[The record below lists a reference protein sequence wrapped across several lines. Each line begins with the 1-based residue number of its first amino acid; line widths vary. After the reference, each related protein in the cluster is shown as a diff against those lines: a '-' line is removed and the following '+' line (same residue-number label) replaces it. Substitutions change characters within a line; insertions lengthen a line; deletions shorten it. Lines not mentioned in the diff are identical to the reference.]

1 MMLAEKRRVVC
12 LMAFVIG
19 GLPAVVTAQN
29 YQTPQ
34 VNSVNRL
41 PAHATFFSFGDH
53 DSALT
58 KEREQSPWFRSLD
71 GKWKFAWAPKPAAA
85 IKGFFQSD
93 FDASAWDEIPV
104 PSNWEMH
111 GYGTPIYTNMTYPFP
126 ANPPWIGRED
136 NPVGM
141 YRRSFDIPESWNGK
155 QVVLHFGGVSSAYFV
170 YVNGRK
176 VGYSEDSRLP
186 AEFEISKF
194 IKPGKNSLAVK
205 VFRWCDGSYL
215 EDQDHWRMS
224 GIHREVL
231 LLARPQEGFEDFAV
245 RTQPTAGNDEWE
257 LQVRPRLR
265 RTEKQNNLAGWHV
278 EAQLYDADD
287 KPVLA
292 KPMRLAA
299 NRILNEQYPQRDNVP
314 FAMMK
319 AKVKQ
324 PMLWSAEHPN
334 LYRLVLSLRNKNNKV
349 VEATRTQVGFRSI
362 KLLDGQLLVNG
373 KSVKLMG
380 TNRHDHSPTGGKTL
394 TRDEMLQDVLLMK
407 RFNFNAVRTSH
418 YPNDPHFY
426 DLCDQYGLYVMD
438 EANLETHGVRGLLAN
453 QPEWSG
459 SFLERAVRMALRD
472 RNHPS
477 IIMWSLG
484 NEAGTGPN
492 HAAMAEWLRD
502 LDPTRPIHYE
512 GAQGDPTSP
521 EYKNGGRGGNL
532 GNPTDR
538 PYVDVVS
545 RMYPQASELANLA
558 KQDQS
563 GRPIVLCEYAHAMG
577 NSTGN
582 LKEYWDLI
590 RSERRLIGGFI
601 WDWIDQGVLKKTED
615 GREFFAYGGDFGDQ
629 PNDLNFCLNG
639 TITADRKP
647 KPAMWECKKV
657 FQPIEVQA
665 KDLEQFSFAV
675 LNRFNFTNLSKL
687 KGKWMLL
694 ANGEVKATGDLTSMS
709 VAPDHKMDFVLPA
722 TSLTQALKANS
733 EFVIRF
739 EFQYVN
745 KPTWGVA
752 EDVVAWDEFVLP
764 SDKTVVEPEVAS
776 GNLSVE
782 EAADGVRIVRGESFE
797 MKFDSSTGLLTSV
810 SRNDQPVLVSP
821 MKPNFWR
828 AVTDNDRRGA
838 HNRRLAY
845 DAWRTAVEKAELAN
859 FAISKNGAESVV
871 VSVKHNLSSVAAALE
886 TVYTVL
892 PDGQLVIDSK
902 LQTSKKSPLLPRFG
916 MTMGVPSSLT
926 QVEFYG
932 RGPHENY
939 WDRKTGAA
947 LGLYKMPTSQ
957 VGFNYEMPQENGNR
971 EDCRWLKLMAKDGT
985 SVRFQGEPTFSFSA
999 WPYEMQTLDE
1009 AMHTTDLK
1017 PAGFTTLNI
1026 DYRQQGVG
1034 GDDSWSFRAAPLPQ
1048 YRLNQP
1054 NYRFRFRISYP

>member
-1 MMLAEKRRVVC
+1 
-12 LMAFVIG
+12 
-19 GLPAVVTAQN
+19 
-29 YQTPQ
+29 
-34 VNSVNRL
+34 
-41 PAHATFFSFGDH
+41 
-53 DSALT
+53 
-58 KEREQSPWFRSLD
+58 
-71 GKWKFAWAPKPAAA
+71 
-85 IKGFFQSD
+85 
-93 FDASAWDEIPV
+93 
-104 PSNWEMH
+104 
-111 GYGTPIYTNMTYPFP
+111 
-126 ANPPWIGRED
+126 
-136 NPVGM
+136 
-141 YRRSFDIPESWNGK
+141 
-155 QVVLHFGGVSSAYFV
+155 
-170 YVNGRK
+170 
-176 VGYSEDSRLP
+176 
-186 AEFEISKF
+186 
-194 IKPGKNSLAVK
+194 
-205 VFRWCDGSYL
+205 
-215 EDQDHWRMS
+215 
-224 GIHREVL
+224 
-231 LLARPQEGFEDFAV
+231 
-245 RTQPTAGNDEWE
+245 
-257 LQVRPRLR
+257 
-265 RTEKQNNLAGWHV
+265 
-278 EAQLYDADD
+278 
-287 KPVLA
+287 
-292 KPMRLAA
+292 
-299 NRILNEQYPQRDNVP
+299 
-314 FAMMK
+314 
-319 AKVKQ
+319 
-324 PMLWSAEHPN
+324 
-334 LYRLVLSLRNKNNKV
+334 
-349 VEATRTQVGFRSI
+349 
-362 KLLDGQLLVNG
+362 
-373 KSVKLMG
+373 
-380 TNRHDHSPTGGKTL
+380 
-394 TRDEMLQDVLLMK
+394 
-407 RFNFNAVRTSH
+407 
-418 YPNDPHFY
+418 
-426 DLCDQYGLYVMD
+426 
-438 EANLETHGVRGLLAN
+438 
-453 QPEWSG
+453 
-459 SFLERAVRMALRD
+459 
-472 RNHPS
+472 
-477 IIMWSLG
+477 
-484 NEAGTGPN
+484 
-492 HAAMAEWLRD
+492 
-502 LDPTRPIHYE
+502 
-512 GAQGDPTSP
+512 
-521 EYKNGGRGGNL
+521 
-532 GNPTDR
+532 
-538 PYVDVVS
+538 
-545 RMYPQASELANLA
+545 
-558 KQDQS
+558 
-563 GRPIVLCEYAHAMG
+563 
-577 NSTGN
+577 
-582 LKEYWDLI
+582 
-590 RSERRLIGGFI
+590 
-601 WDWIDQGVLKKTED
+601 
-615 GREFFAYGGDFGDQ
+615 
-629 PNDLNFCLNG
+629 
-639 TITADRKP
+639 
-647 KPAMWECKKV
+647 
-657 FQPIEVQA
+657 
-665 KDLEQFSFAV
+665 
-675 LNRFNFTNLSKL
+675 
-687 KGKWMLL
+687 
-694 ANGEVKATGDLTSMS
+694 MS

-999 WPYEMQTLDE
+999 WPYDMQTLDE